1 MRHVFVLILVLALV
15 LPLCAQVDRGTITGT
30 VTDPSGAAIPGVNV
44 SFRHIATGARSATVT
59 TEAGQYNQGSLPSG
73 AYEITF
79 DAGGFKKLV
88 LTGITVQVA
97 DVQRVDGRLEVGS
110 ITDSVE
116 VTATAARLNTDSPEV
131 SAALDNKSLLDL
143 PLSFSGGRHADN
155 FAFSIMPGV
164 QGTSYTSHINGSTE
178 FSKEVLLEGASSTAN
193 QSGDGTASYV
203 SVEALQEVKIQ
214 TSGLSAEYGRTQGGV
229 FNFIMKS
236 GSNQVHGSA
245 FGSMRNEALNANTFA
260 NNARG
265 TPRAVDRKKNYAFSF
280 GGPAWIPKVYNG
292 HNKTFFYAAYE
303 RYSETSWNL
312 GSPNKS
318 APIPDYYQGD
328 FSRLLGPNV
337 GTDALGRSVA
347 RGAIFDPATFRQAS
361 TTRWVGDMFPGNKI
375 PVSRFSKVS
384 QNLNSILQK
393 YYLPTV
399 KDASGQ
405 IPLTNNMAFPTSGQ
419 PIWNHDLLALK
430 VDQLIGSKQRLS
442 GSLNYAYT
450 PRLILDGGGLWA
462 VGTPEPGGPLAK
474 VRYRNDTGEAARIS
488 HDWTL
493 SPRLLNHAQIFFN
506 RRGNPQ
512 IGAQVGVDGAKELG
526 IASLSSK
533 GYPVI
538 NWNSGPIYN
547 LTEGPGFIYDSFRAD
562 VNFGFN
568 DTLSFSKGRH
578 FIKVGFDTRRNHQ
591 NTSPGTSPS
600 FTFNA
605 LETAIPNE
613 TFSGTQTGYVFA
625 SYLLGIVHNAGQTEA
640 VNLGGRR
647 NYYAL
652 FVQDDF
658 KVSSRLTLNLGLR
671 WDYQAPVT
679 EVANR
684 YSSWDLS
691 IKDPVTG
698 LMGAYAFAGDCDVCT
713 GRGYFGVKEWT
724 DFGPRVGF
732 AWRPMDKWTVRGAYG
747 IMYDPD
753 SFNGYSGTP
762 LGKPTNTAWGG
773 TYSLGADPINPWAG
787 IFNWDKGWPTDK
799 YTPGGFDRSW
809 GNKNRPGMVDT
820 NYGRNGYIQ
829 QWNLNIQRVLPKRFV
844 LDLGYVGTKSTRLK
858 NDSLDALNQVQVS
871 ALGQFGTRLNT
882 TIRSA
887 ADAALQGVAYPYA
900 GFTGSVAAA
909 LRPYPHVYS
918 TNTVQRYGNPIGFAT
933 YNGLQVTLNREFR
946 KGFSLFAN
954 YVFSKS
960 LSNVDSELIGGNGA
974 NNAPMDYY
982 NLKLEKSI
990 TGYDIPHAFKA
1001 YFNYELPVGRGKAL
1015 LASAPR
1021 VVNAVLGGWAV
1032 AGILNYYTG
1041 TPLGPFTAPTPLS
1054 SGWNG
1059 GNNRPI
1065 VASGAALRN
1074 PSFDRSKFELSNTSS
1089 PSNTYLNK
1097 SAFSAPAALTLGTAA
1112 KRYSSVRSFPAKNE
1126 DLALAKSNKITEKVT
1141 LRIRAEFLN
1150 SFNRHNLGGISTSI
1164 NSANFG
1170 QVTSVSGNRQMQV
1183 GARVDF

>member
-1 MRHVFVLILVLALV
+1 MRLVIALSLVLLV
-15 LPLCAQVDRGTITGT
+15 LGLPALAQLDRGTVTGT
-30 VTDPSGAAIPGVNV
+30 VTDPTGAAVPGVRV
-44 SFRHIATGARSATVT
+44 TFLHRATGVRST
-59 TEAGQYNQGSLPSG
+59 TASTDAGQYTQPGLPAG

-79 DAGGFKKLV
+79 DAQGFKKLV
-88 LTGITVQVA
+88 LSGVTVQVA
-97 DVQRVDGRLEVGS
+97 DVQRVDSRLEIGS
-110 ITDSVE
+110 VSDSVE
-116 VTATAARLNTDSPEV
+116 VTAQAARLNTDSPEV
-131 SAALDNKSLLDL
+131 SAALDNKSLLEL

-203 SVEALQEVKIQ
+203 SLEALQEVKIQ

-236 GSNQVHGSA
+236 GSNQIHGSA

-265 TPRAVDRKKNYAFSF
+265 AARAVDRKKNYAFSF
-280 GGPAWIPKVYNG
+280 GGPVWVPKVYDG
-292 HNKTFFYAAYE
+292 HNKTFFYGAYE

-312 GSPNKS
+312 GSPSKT
-318 APIPDYYQGD
+318 APLPEYYQGD

-337 GTDALGRSVA
+337 GTDALGRAVA
-347 RGAIFDPATFRQAS
+347 RGSIFDPSTFRQS
-361 TTRWVGDMFPGNKI
+361 GTRWIGEMFPGNKI

-399 KDASGQ
+399 RDASGQ

-419 PIWNHDLLALK
+419 PIWNHDLYALK
-430 VDQLIGSKQRLS
+430 VDHLLSNNHRLAGSI
-442 GSLNYAYT
+442 NYAKT
-450 PRLILDGGGLWA
+450 PRLILDAGGLWA
-462 VGTPEPGGPLAK
+462 TGTPEPGGPLAK

-488 HDWTL
+488 HDWTI

-512 IGAQVGVDGAKELG
+512 IGAQVDVDGAKELG
-526 IASLSSK
+526 IKNLSSG
-533 GYPVI
+533 GYPVV
-538 NWNSGPIYN
+538 NWNGGPIYN

-578 FIKVGFDTRRNHQ
+578 FFKFGFDTRRNHQ
-591 NTSPGTSPS
+591 NTSPGSSPS
-600 FTFNA
+600 FTFNPLA
-605 LETAIPNE
+605 TAIPNE
-613 TFSGTQTGYVFA
+613 TFSGTQTGYIFA
-625 SYLLGIVHNAGQTEA
+625 SYLLGIVHSAGQTEA

-658 KVSSRLTLNLGLR
+658 KVTSRLTLNLGLR
-671 WDYQAPVT
+671 WDYQQPVY

-684 YSSWDLS
+684 YSSWDTG
-691 IKDPVTG
+691 IKDPISG
-698 LMGAYAFAGDCDVCT
+698 LNGAYSFAGNCDGCT
-713 GRGYFGVKEWT
+713 GRNYFGTRDFT
-724 DFGPRVGF
+724 DFGPRLGF

-753 SFNGYSGTP
+753 SFNGYNGTP

-773 TYSLGADPINPWAG
+773 TYSLGSDPVNPWAG
-787 IFNWDKGWPTDK
+787 IFNWDNGFPTDR
-799 YTPGGFDRSW
+799 YSPSGLDRSW
-809 GNKNRPGMVDT
+809 GNKNRPGMVDSR
-820 NYGRNGYIQ
+820 YGLPGYVQ
-829 QWNLNIQRVLPKRFV
+829 QWNFNIQRELVKKFV
-844 LDLGYVGTKSTRLK
+844 LDVGYLGVKSTRLK
-858 NDSLDALNQVQVS
+858 NDSLDAFNQVPVS
-871 ALGQFGTRLNT
+871 ALSQYGTRLNT
-882 TIRSA
+882 TIRNA
-887 ADAALQGVAYPYA
+887 ADAAANNVAYPFA
-900 GFTGSVAAA
+900 GFTGSVASA
-909 LRPYPHVYS
+909 LRPYPQVLGNNTIQVY
-918 TNTVQRYGNPIGFAT
+918 GKPLGFAT
-933 YNGLQVTLNREFR
+933 YNSLQVTVNREFR

-960 LSNVDSELIGGNGA
+960 LSNTDSELIGGNGS
-974 NNAPMDYY
+974 NNSPMDYY

-1001 YFNYELPVGRGKAL
+1001 YFNYELPFGQGKAVL
-1015 LASAPR
+1015 GSAPK
-1021 VVNAVLGGWAV
+1021 VVNAVVGGWSLS
-1032 AGILNYYTG
+1032 GIVNYYSG
-1041 TPLGPFTAPTPLS
+1041 TPLGPFVAPTPLAT
-1054 SGWNG
+1054 GWNG
-1059 GNNRPI
+1059 GNNRPN
-1065 VASGAALRN
+1065 VAAGADLLNSA
-1074 PSFDRSKFELSNTSS
+1074 FDRSQFELSNTASGK
-1089 PSNTYLNK
+1089 NTYLNK
-1097 SAFSAPAALTLGTAA
+1097 AAFSAPAALTLGTSA
-1112 KRYSSVRSFPAKNE
+1112 KRYSSVRAFPTRNE
-1126 DLALAKSNKITEKVT
+1126 DFALAKTNKLTEKVT

-1150 SFNRHNLGGISTSI
+1150 AFNRHNLGGISVNI
-1164 NSANFG
+1164 NSATFG